1 MANEPYI
8 GAIFI
13 FAGNFNPRGFMLC
26 QGQLLPIAQYT
37 ALFSI
42 LGTTYGGNGTTNFAL
57 PDLRGRAPIGQGQGP
72 GLSPVNLG
80 QMGGANSVTILTNNL
95 PSHTHTISV
104 STSSAAQASP
114 LGNFLASV
122 VDSQGGAST
131 GYNTAPSGGATLSP
145 AAVNATG
152 GSLPLNIQDP
162 YLGINYII
170 AVQGIF
176 PSRN

>member
-1 MANEPYI
+1 MANEPFL

-13 FAGNFNPRGFMLC
+13 FAGNFNPRGYMLC
-26 QGQLLPIAQYT
+26 QGQLLSISQNT

-57 PDLRGRAPIGQGQGP
+57 PDLRGRVPIGQGQGP
-72 GLSPVNLG
+72 GLQPVNLG
-80 QMGGANSVTILTNNL
+80 QQGGSNSVNILANNL
-95 PSHTHTISV
+95 PSHTHTINV
-104 STSSAAQASP
+104 STASAAQASP
-114 LGNFLASV
+114 SGNFLASV
-122 VDSQGGAST
+122 VDSQGGASL
-131 GYNTAPSGGATLSP
+131 GYNTAASQGATLAP
-145 AAVNATG
+145 GAVNATG
-152 GSLPLNIQDP
+152 SNLPLSVQDP

>member
-1 MANEPYI
+1 MANEPYL
-8 GAIFI
+8 GAIFM
-13 FAGNFNPRGFMLC
+13 FAGNFNPRGYQLC
-26 QGQLLPIAQYT
+26 QGQLLAISQNA

-42 LGTTYGGNGTTNFAL
+42 LGTTYGGNGTTTFAL

-80 QMGGANSVTILTNNL
+80 QQGGSNTVSILTSNL
-95 PSHTHTISV
+95 PSHTHTINV
-104 STSSAAQASP
+104 STAPAGQGSP
-114 LGNFLASV
+114 SGNFPASV
-122 VDSQGGAST
+122 VDSGGGASN
-131 GYNTAPSGGATLSP
+131 GYNSSATGGATFNP
-145 AAVNATG
+145 TAVNPTG
-152 GSLPLNIQDP
+152 SSLPLNIQDP